1 MNFED
6 YAINVSP
13 LPAEEGRGF
22 MASIPDLPGCIADG
36 ATIEGVSLNQLAA
49 TVLAEGL
56 ASR

>member
-13 LPAEEGRGF
+13 LPADEGGGF

-36 ATIEGVSLNQLAA
+36 TTMLKGWRSPAG
-49 TVLAEGL
+49 AEP
-56 ASR
+56 R